1 MVYNEKQIQIIEE
14 AEILFAENGFNG
26 TSVREIAK
34 NADVN
39 LAMISYYFG
48 SKDKLLEAIF
58 IYRGETTKIS
68 LEKILQTP
76 SLSSLQKIH
85 KLIEHYVNRVVAHQA
100 FYKILTREMVVN
112 HTGETENII
121 LETKRRNLEIVQQII
136 AEGQKDGTF
145 KKKVDVPLLI
155 SVLSGTANSLLS
167 SQKYY
172 KKLSD
177 LDHLNEDEFQK
188 HLINQL
194 TKHLK
199 IIIKSILINES

>member
-1 MVYNEKQIQIIEE
+1 MYNEKQIRIIEE
-14 AEILFAENGFNG
+14 SETLFAENGFNG

-58 IYRGETTKIS
+58 IYRGEITKIS
-68 LEKILQTP
+68 LEEIVH
-76 SLSSLQKIH
+76 SSKLTSMQKVN
-85 KLIEHYVNRVVAHQA
+85 KLIEHYVNRVIEQQA
-100 FYKILTREMVVN
+100 FYKILAREMVVN

-121 LETKRRNLEIVQQII
+121 LETKRRNLELVQQII
-136 AEGQKDGTF
+136 SEGQKDGTF
-145 KKKVDVPLLI
+145 KKKVDVPLLT

-172 KKLSD
+172 KALSG

-199 IIIKSILINES
+199 IILKSILINES

>member
-48 SKDKLLEAIF
+48 SKDKLLEALF

-112 HTGETENII
+112 HTGETECII
-121 LETKRRNLEIVQQII
+121 MEIKRRNLRIVQQII
-136 AEGQKDGTF
+136 TEGQKEGTF
-145 KKKVDVPLLI
+145 KKQVNVPLLT

-172 KKLSD
+172 KHLSGLDD
-177 LDHLNEDEFQK
+177 LDEIEFQK

-194 TKHLK
+194 TTHLK
-199 IIIKSILINES
+199 IIIKTLLINES

>member
-14 AEILFAENGFNG
+14 SEILFAENGFNG

-85 KLIEHYVNRVVAHQA
+85 NLIEHYVNRVVAHQA

>member
-85 KLIEHYVNRVVAHQA
+85 KLIEHYVNRVLAHQA

>member
-1 MVYNEKQIQIIEE
+1 MYNEKQIQIIEE
-14 AEILFAENGFNG
+14 AETLFAKNGFNG

-68 LEKILQTP
+68 LEGIVQ
-76 SLSSLQKIH
+76 SSKLTNMQKVN
-85 KLIEHYVNRVVAHQA
+85 KLIEHYVNRVIEQQA
-100 FYKILTREMVVN
+100 FYKILAREMVVN

-121 LETKRRNLEIVQQII
+121 LETKRRNLELVQQII
-136 AEGQKDGTF
+136 SEGQKEGTF
-145 KKKVDVPLLI
+145 KKKVDVPLLT

-172 KKLSD
+172 KQLSGLEN
-177 LDHLNEDEFQK
+177 LDEDEFQK

-199 IIIKSILINES
+199 IIIKSILINEL

>member
-1 MVYNEKQIQIIEE
+1 MYNDKQIQIIEE
-14 AEILFAENGFNG
+14 AETLFAVNGFNG

-58 IYRGETTKIS
+58 IYRGEITKIS
-68 LEKILQTP
+68 LEGIVK
-76 SLSSLQKIH
+76 SSKLTIMQKVN
-85 KLIEHYVNRVVAHQA
+85 KLIEHYVNRVIDQQA
-100 FYKILTREMVVN
+100 FYKILAREMVVN

-121 LETKRRNLEIVQQII
+121 LETKRRNLELVQQII
-136 AEGQKDGTF
+136 SQGQKEGIF
-145 KKKVDVPLLI
+145 KKKVDVPLLT

-172 KKLSD
+172 KQLSG
-177 LDHLNEDEFQK
+177 LDNLNEDEFQK

>member
-1 MVYNEKQIQIIEE
+1 MYNEKQIQIIEE
-14 AEILFAENGFNG
+14 AETLFAGKGFNG
-26 TSVREIAK
+26 TSVRDIAK

-68 LEKILQTP
+68 LEKILQT
-76 SLSSLQKIH
+76 STLTSLQKIH

-112 HTGETENII
+112 HTGETEDII
-121 LETKRRNLEIVQQII
+121 MEIKRRNLEIVQQII
-136 AEGQKDGTF
+136 VGGQKEGTF
-145 KKKVDVPLLI
+145 KKQVDVPLLT

-172 KKLSD
+172 KHLSG
-177 LDHLNEDEFQK
+177 LDDLNEVEFQK

-199 IIIKSILINES
+199 IIIKSILLNES

>member
-1 MVYNEKQIQIIEE
+1 MVYNDKQIQIIEE
-14 AEILFAENGFNG
+14 AETLFAENGFNG

-34 NADVN
+34 NAEVN

-68 LEKILQTP
+68 LEQIVH
-76 SLSSLQKIH
+76 SSHLTSMQKVI
-85 KLIEHYVNRVVAHQA
+85 KLIEHYINRIIDQKA
-100 FYKILTREMVVN
+100 FYKILAREMVVN

-121 LETKRRNLEIVQQII
+121 LDTKRRNLEIVKQII
-136 AEGQKDGTF
+136 SEGQKDGTF
-145 KKKVDVPLLI
+145 KKKVNVPLLT

-172 KKLSD
+172 KQLSG
-177 LDHLNEDEFQK
+177 LDNLDEDAFQK

-199 IIIKSILINES
+199 IIIKSILINEV